1 LISGDLKRIPTSEKT
16 TELKIMSKIKIGNL
30 QAAGV
35 EMFQGSES
43 FLTELQST
51 EANQIF
57 GGKCRNKSR
66 KGGKSGS
73 VKCGKSVSKSGSSKS
88 GCGGPSPTPLPLPLP
103 IPTPIAIS

>member
-57 GGKCRNKSR
+57 GGKCKNKSKSK
-66 KGGKSGS
+66 KGVKSLKAKSG
-73 VKCGKSVSKSGSSKS
+73 SKSGSSKS
-88 GCGGPSPTPLPLPLP
+88 GGGVCGGGVLPLPLP
-103 IPTPIAIS
+103 APIAVY